1 MTTTTLRLA
10 LSTLAMGLAL
20 SACTEEPKDA
30 AEIVDQIDSYIG
42 KRVTMKAKFRPGI
55 RCRLDTGDEEKW
67 VTYCRDCQVCKGPF
81 VVDLE
86 GEDAEAWPMIL
97 GGTWDMKDIRCKGP
111 LNDIECY
118 PFEIGKTYIVEG
130 VLERST
136 PPKLFVD
143 GWKEAES

>member
-1 MTTTTLRLA
+1 MTKLTSLLAPPLIALA
-10 LSTLAMGLAL
+10 LTATG
-20 SACTEEPKDA
+20 CNEEPKEA
-30 AEIVDQIDSYIG
+30 ADIVDQIDRYIG
-42 KRVTMKAKFRPGI
+42 KRITMKAKFRPGI
-55 RCRLDTGDEEKW
+55 RCRLDIGDEEKW

-81 VVDLE
+81 VVDLD
-86 GEDAEAWPMIL
+86 GADAEAWPMVL

-111 LNDIECY
+111 LNDVECY

-143 GWKEAES
+143 GWRAAEG